1 MSDRVHAAAASPAIV
16 AAIDRVRRPALIAGI
31 VALLGCAA
39 GAFLSPAAFFRG
51 YRFAYVFFAGLSL
64 GCLAVVM
71 LHHLTGGAW
80 GIPIRRMLESGTRT
94 LPLLAVLF
102 LPIALG
108 MKWLYPWA
116 RPEELDK
123 DHLLQAKAAYLNVPF
138 FLGRTIFY
146 FAVWI
151 AVAYFI
157 NRWSLEQDHG
167 GSPALTRRLQLVSAG
182 GLVAYGLTM
191 TFASI
196 DWVMS
201 LEPRWFST
209 MYGVLYIAGQAL
221 NALAFVTATLVLLSR
236 EPPFAGYVRSSHFH
250 DLGKLLLAFVMFWS
264 YVAFAQ
270 YLIIW
275 AGNLPE
281 EIPWY
286 LRRLA
291 GGWGWVGVALVVLH
305 FALPFLLLLPET
317 ANRNPRLL
325 ASVAA
330 LVVAMRLV
338 DVFWLV
344 RPVFSQTGGSPRT
357 AHFQLHWLDLAAPI
371 GIGGVWLA
379 VFLWQLE
386 ERPLLPVN
394 DPEFAAYAEH

>member
-1 MSDRVHAAAASPAIV
+1 MNSSPAAAITAS
-16 AAIDRVRRPALIAGI
+16 IDRVRRPALVAGI
-31 VALLGCAA
+31 VALAACAA
-39 GAFLSPAAFFRG
+39 GAFLAPPAFFRA
-51 YRFAYVFFAGLSL
+51 YLFAYVFFTGLSL

-71 LHHLTGGAW
+71 LHHITGGAW

-102 LPIALG
+102 IPVALG
-108 MKWLYPWA
+108 MKHLYSWA
-116 RPEELDK
+116 RPEEVAK
-123 DHLLQAKAAYLNVPF
+123 DVVLQAKEAYLNVPF
-138 FLGRTIFY
+138 FIARTIFY
-146 FAVWI
+146 FAVWL
-151 AVAYFI
+151 AVAYFV
-157 NRWSLEQDHG
+157 NRWSLEQDRT
-167 GSPALTRRLQLVSAG
+167 GSPALTRRLQLLSSG

-221 NALAFVTATLVLLSR
+221 NALAFVTALLVLLSR
-236 EPPFAGYVRSSHFH
+236 QAPFAGYVGSRHFH

-286 LRRLA
+286 LRRLS
-291 GGWGWVGVALVVLH
+291 GGWGWVGAALVVLH
-305 FALPFLLLLPET
+305 FALPFLLLLPES

-325 ASVAA
+325 ASVAG

-344 RPVFSQTGGSPRT
+344 RPVFTQAGHSPVT
-357 AHFQLHWLDLAAPI
+357 ARFQVHWLDFAAPI
-371 GIGGVWLA
+371 GIGGLWLA

-394 DPEFAAYAEH
+394 DPEFATAASHAEH

>member
-1 MSDRVHAAAASPAIV
+1 MNASASPAIT
-16 AAIDRVRRPALIAGI
+16 ASIDRVRKPALIAGVI
-31 VALLGCAA
+31 ALAACAA
-39 GAFLSPAAFFRG
+39 GAFLSPSAFFRA
-51 YRFAYVFFAGLSL
+51 YLFAYVFFTGLSL

-71 LHHLTGGAW
+71 LHHSTGGAW

-94 LPLLAVLF
+94 LPLIAVLF
-102 LPIALG
+102 IPIALG
-108 MKWLYPWA
+108 MKHLYPWA
-116 RPEELDK
+116 RPEEVAK
-123 DHLLQAKAAYLNVPF
+123 DHLLQAKEAYLNVPF
-138 FLGRTIFY
+138 FLARTVVY
-146 FAVWI
+146 FAVWL
-151 AVAYFI
+151 AVAYFL
-157 NRWSLEQDHG
+157 NRWSLEQDRG
-167 GSPALTRRLQLVSAG
+167 GSPALSRKLQLISAG
-182 GLVAYGLTM
+182 GLVLYGLTM

-221 NALAFVTATLVLLSR
+221 NALAFVTALLVLLSR
-236 EPPFAGYVRSSHFH
+236 QPPFAGYVGSRHFH

-286 LRRLA
+286 LRRLS
-291 GGWGWVGVALVVLH
+291 GGWGWVGAALVVLH
-305 FALPFLLLLPET
+305 FALPFLLLLPES

-325 ASVAA
+325 ASVAS

-344 RPVFSQTGGSPRT
+344 RPVFSQAGEAPVT
-357 AHFQLHWLDLAAPI
+357 ARFQIHWLDFAAAI
-371 GIGGVWLA
+371 GIGGLWLA

-394 DPEFAAYAEH
+394 DPEFAMASAHAEHH